1 MLCAGV
7 VHGDLSEFNILLAHM
22 PAPTAKSVDG
32 PVIIDLPQAVDAAG
46 NNHAQRMLLRDV
58 ANLRDFFGQFAPELL
73 ATAIRPRDLEP
84 VPSGLLSNETPLTG
98 RYAPDHV
105 DVDMQ
110 AVLREIDDARDE
122 DAARRLRMACANQR
136 LQTKTQQS
144 IPTTQVLVVDLKVE
158 DLRAGGIAFIT
169 PSSITGQE
177 EDKQALALAFTEII
191 VKERPDLGIISL
203 PQTLSAV
210 NRQGLTREYRQ
221 MFEDYRLTG
230 IFDREILQKVA
241 NVTKTRYLAQLKLG
255 AFRQESKN
263 RFGMLGIRVLE
274 TKTSTIRLFLQIWD
288 SQDGSVAWEG
298 AQESTVSH
306 ESMAEE
312 YVSMKSIVQES
323 ARDLVAHLP

>member
-1 MLCAGV
+1 MTDCREYRSGMVAIG
-7 VHGDLSEFNILLAHM
+7 LA
-22 PAPTAKSVDG
+22 
-32 PVIIDLPQAVDAAG
+32 L
-46 NNHAQRMLLRDV
+46 
-58 ANLRDFFGQFAPELL
+58 
-73 ATAIRPRDLEP
+73 
-84 VPSGLLSNETPLTG
+84 LLS
-98 RYAPDHV
+98 
-105 DVDMQ
+105 
-110 AVLREIDDARDE
+110 
-122 DAARRLRMACANQR
+122 ACANNQ

-144 IPTTQVLVVDLKVE
+144 IPTTQVLLI
-158 DLRAGGIAFIT
+158 DLRTKDLRSGGVALIT

-177 EDKQALALAFTEII
+177 EDKQALALAFTE
-191 VKERPDLGIISL
+191 VLLKLRPDLNVIAL

-230 IFDREILQKVA
+230 IFDREILLKVA
-241 NVTKTRYLAQLKLG
+241 TVTKVRYLAQLKLG

-263 RFGMLGIRVLE
+263 RFGLFGLRVLE

-306 ESMAEE
+306 ESLAEE

-323 ARDLVAHLP
+323 ARDLVANLP